1 MLCLSLQDHA
11 EELHK
16 NFPEMYKDANHKPE
30 LAIALTPFEAL
41 CGFRPVKQIKEFLK
55 SRFYLYRYIF
65 FLYVTVNTQTIFN
78 NFKFSE

>member
-1 MLCLSLQDHA
+1 MFCLSLQDHA

-55 SRFYLYRYIF
+55 SRFY
-65 FLYVTVNTQTIFN
+65 
-78 NFKFSE
+78 FKKRN